1 MGFITKVGGMRKDV
15 GQEWENAKEI
25 NPSTPKWESFWEL
38 KDLEMSQIL
47 REKVQITNLVQIGI
61 FSY

>member
-1 MGFITKVGGMRKDV
+1 MWAKSVCQDACKLSQVG
-15 GQEWENAKEI
+15 ENAKEL
-25 NPSTPKWESFWEL
+25 NPSTPKWESLWEL

-47 REKVQITNLVQIGI
+47 GEKVQITSLVQIGI

>member
-1 MGFITKVGGMRKDV
+1 MRAKNVCQDACTFSQV
-15 GQEWENAKEI
+15 WVNAKEV
-25 NPSTPKWESFWEL
+25 NPSTPKWESLSEL

-47 REKVQITNLVQIGI
+47 GGKVQITNLVQIDI